1 MGATPIDD
9 NDADGKSGKLYG
21 WLLIIRC
28 TRNLFFGVLGER
40 GYCPASDIL
49 FGYDGSVTLNTVP
62 PPVFCFAD
70 MVPPWRSNIILA
82 RYNPTPAP
90 SFAIFAASSPR

>member
-28 TRNLFFGVLGER
+28 TSLNCCLTEGVR
-40 GYCPASDIL
+40 GYREETREEDEEK
-49 FGYDGSVTLNTVP
+49 
-62 PPVFCFAD
+62 
-70 MVPPWRSNIILA
+70 
-82 RYNPTPAP
+82 
-90 SFAIFAASSPR
+90 

>member
-28 TRNLFFGVLGER
+28 TRGEER
-40 GYCPASDIL
+40 DETDI
-49 FGYDGSVTLNTVP
+49 
-62 PPVFCFAD
+62 AD
-70 MVPPWRSNIILA
+70 CG
-82 RYNPTPAP
+82 
-90 SFAIFAASSPR
+90 

>member
-28 TRNLFFGVLGER
+28 TSYIVLKT
-40 GYCPASDIL
+40 AI
-49 FGYDGSVTLNTVP
+49 
-62 PPVFCFAD
+62 
-70 MVPPWRSNIILA
+70 
-82 RYNPTPAP
+82 
-90 SFAIFAASSPR
+90 SFAIKVYLFTKSVFASV

>member
-28 TRNLFFGVLGER
+28 TRFEGVQMAWI
-40 GYCPASDIL
+40 ASAYYSRINAMM
-49 FGYDGSVTLNTVP
+49 Y
-62 PPVFCFAD
+62 
-70 MVPPWRSNIILA
+70 
-82 RYNPTPAP
+82 
-90 SFAIFAASSPR
+90 

>member
-28 TRNLFFGVLGER
+28 TRLLGNLFPGSFDT
-40 GYCPASDIL
+40 SIL
-49 FGYDGSVTLNTVP
+49 LE
-62 PPVFCFAD
+62 
-70 MVPPWRSNIILA
+70 
-82 RYNPTPAP
+82 
-90 SFAIFAASSPR
+90 

>member
-28 TRNLFFGVLGER
+28 TRLVLRAMLGGMLVSILSAMICGIVALF
-40 GYCPASDIL
+40 
-49 FGYDGSVTLNTVP
+49 
-62 PPVFCFAD
+62 
-70 MVPPWRSNIILA
+70 
-82 RYNPTPAP
+82 
-90 SFAIFAASSPR
+90 

>member
-28 TRNLFFGVLGER
+28 TSILSALVYQIASNQNLIFRSDRKGEE
-40 GYCPASDIL
+40 G
-49 FGYDGSVTLNTVP
+49 
-62 PPVFCFAD
+62 
-70 MVPPWRSNIILA
+70 
-82 RYNPTPAP
+82 
-90 SFAIFAASSPR
+90 

>member
-28 TRNLFFGVLGER
+28 TSTVEPEECL
-40 GYCPASDIL
+40 SD
-49 FGYDGSVTLNTVP
+49 SVYYFNKDKDRVE
-62 PPVFCFAD
+62 
-70 MVPPWRSNIILA
+70 I
-82 RYNPTPAP
+82 
-90 SFAIFAASSPR
+90 AA